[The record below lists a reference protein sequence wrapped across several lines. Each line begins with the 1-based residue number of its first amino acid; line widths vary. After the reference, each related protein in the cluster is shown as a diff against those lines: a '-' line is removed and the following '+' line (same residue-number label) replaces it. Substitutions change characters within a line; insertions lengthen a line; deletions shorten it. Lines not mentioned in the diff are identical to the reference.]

1 MAARG
6 DGVLSGSYRV
16 GQGFD
21 IHRLVSG
28 RELIL
33 GGVRIPHETGLAGHS
48 DADVLLHALMNALL
62 GAMGKGDIGTHFP
75 DTDPGFEGASS
86 ADLLGRVLG
95 LMRDAGFAIVNAD
108 VTVIAQRPRLAPHF
122 HIIRARLAELLE
134 APEAA
139 VNVKAGTME
148 GLGSIGEGKA
158 MAAMAVVLL
167 ESGQPGDA
175 VVRGG

>member
-1 MAARG
+1 MP
-6 DGVLSGSYRV
+6 
-16 GQGFD
+16 
-21 IHRLVSG
+21 G

-33 GGVRIPHETGLAGHS
+33 GGVRIPHETGLSGHS

-75 DTDPGFEGASS
+75 DTDPEFEGASS
-86 ADLLGRVLG
+86 ANLLGQVLG
-95 LMRDAGFAIVNAD
+95 LMREAGFGIVNAD
-108 VTVIAQRPRLAPHF
+108 LTVIAQRPRLAPHF
-122 HIIRARLAELLE
+122 DAIRSRLAKLLQV
-134 APEAA
+134 PEAV

-167 ESGQPGDA
+167 ESA
-175 VVRGG
+175 

>member
-21 IHRLVSG
+21 IHRLVPG

-33 GGVRIPHETGLAGHS
+33 GGVRVPHETGLSGHS
-48 DADVLLHALMNALL
+48 DADVLLHALINALL
-62 GAMGKGDIGTHFP
+62 GAMGQGDIGTHFP
-75 DTDPGFEGASS
+75 DTDPEYEGASS
-86 ADLLGRVLG
+86 ANLLGHVLG
-95 LMRDAGFAIVNAD
+95 LMRESGFGIVNAD

-122 HIIRARLAELLE
+122 GAIRVRLGELLE
-134 APEAA
+134 VPEAA

-167 ESGQPGDA
+167 SAE
-175 VVRGG
+175 

>member
-1 MAARG
+1 MAAKG

-21 IHRLVSG
+21 IHRLVAG
-28 RELIL
+28 RKLIL
-33 GGVRIPHETGLAGHS
+33 GGVEVPHETGLSGHS

-75 DTDPGFEGASS
+75 DTDPRFKDVSS
-86 ADLLGRVLG
+86 TSLLGDVLR
-95 LMRDAGFAIVNAD
+95 LMREAGFGIVNAD

-122 HIIRARLAELLE
+122 GAIRARLAEILE
-134 APEAA
+134 VPAET
-139 VNVKAGTME
+139 VNLKAGTME

-167 ESGQPGDA
+167 HA
-175 VVRGG
+175 V

>member
-21 IHRLVSG
+21 IHRLVPG

-33 GGVRIPHETGLAGHS
+33 GGVRIPHETGLSGHS

-62 GAMGKGDIGTHFP
+62 GAMGQGDIGTHFP
-75 DTDPGFEGASS
+75 DTDPVFEGASS
-86 ADLLGRVLG
+86 ASLLGHVLE
-95 LMRDAGFAIVNAD
+95 LMREGGFGIVNAD
-108 VTVIAQRPRLAPHF
+108 VSVIAQRPRLAPHF
-122 HIIRARLAELLE
+122 DAIRTRLAELLQV
-134 APEAA
+134 PEAV

-167 ESGQPGDA
+167 HKS
-175 VVRGG
+175 

>member
-1 MAARG
+1 MVARG

-21 IHRLVSG
+21 IHRLVPG

-33 GGVRIPHETGLAGHS
+33 GGVRVPHETGLSGHS

-75 DTDPGFEGASS
+75 DTDPAFEGASS
-86 ADLLGRVLG
+86 VSLLGHVLE
-95 LMRDAGFAIVNAD
+95 LMRGAGFGIVNAD

-122 HIIRARLAELLE
+122 GAIRARLAELLE
-134 APEAA
+134 VPEAA

-148 GLGSIGEGKA
+148 GLGSIGEGRA

-167 ESGQPGDA
+167 SAE
-175 VVRGG
+175 